1 MQTCVIAA
9 VIVGTTLSSTAL
21 AQVAPTHNDLIYGVL
36 GSQAQPRPISLDLY
50 IPTVGTGPF
59 PVIVRIHGGGW
70 SGGSN
75 QPIPALYQTL
85 LQQGFAIASV
95 RYRLTSQATQWAP
108 SPVTF
113 PAQINDVKG
122 AVRWLRANASTYNLD
137 PRRVGCCGESAGG
150 HLSALLGASGGVD
163 DYVRNGIFVDI
174 EGNVGGNLQ
183 WSSRVQAV
191 ADYYGPS
198 DLLNMTPDIT
208 NPPGGIDHDSPS
220 SGESRLL
227 GWDDPGQGLGDIRA
241 NLENP
246 LAPYPTLAALAFAA
260 SPITHVEPTDPPF
273 IVLHGRQDTVVPF
286 RQGERMRDAL
296 LAAGVSTQFVVNDTG
311 GHATWPTGNDA
322 IVAFFID
329 RLITNP
335 PRVCDGDADGDLVV
349 TFSDITAV
357 LAQYGRPGGIGA
369 PGDADANGTV
379 SFSDVSAVLANF
391 GTACP

>member
-1 MQTCVIAA
+1 MRTSLVAA
-9 VIVGTTLSSTAL
+9 LILSTAF
-21 AQVAPTHNDLIYGVL
+21 ASTAFSQVTPTHNDLVYGVL
-36 GSQAQPRPISLDLY
+36 GSQAQPRPIALDLY
-50 IPTVGTGPF
+50 IPSNGPGPF

-70 SGGSN
+70 SSGSN

-122 AVRWLRANASTYNLD
+122 AVRWLRANATTYNLD
-137 PRRVGCCGESAGG
+137 PRRFGCCGESAGG
-150 HLSALLGASGGVD
+150 HLSALLGTSGGVV
-163 DYVRNGIFVDI
+163 DYVRNGAAVNI

-191 ADYYGPS
+191 ADYFGPS

-208 NPPGGIDHDSPS
+208 DPPGGIDHDGP
-220 SGESRLL
+220 GAAESRLL
-227 GWDDPGQGLGDIRA
+227 GWDDPGQGVGDIRA
-241 NLENP
+241 NLDNP

-296 LAAGVSTQFVVNDTG
+296 LAAGVSTQFLANEAG
-311 GHATWPTGNDA
+311 GHATWPAGNDA
-322 IVAFFID
+322 VVAFFID

-335 PRVCDGDADGDLVV
+335 PRVCEGDADGDLAVG
-349 TFSDITAV
+349 FSDITTV

-369 PGDADANGTV
+369 PGDADGNGTV
-379 SFSDVSAVLANF
+379 SFNDVTAVLASF
-391 GTACP
+391 GMTCP